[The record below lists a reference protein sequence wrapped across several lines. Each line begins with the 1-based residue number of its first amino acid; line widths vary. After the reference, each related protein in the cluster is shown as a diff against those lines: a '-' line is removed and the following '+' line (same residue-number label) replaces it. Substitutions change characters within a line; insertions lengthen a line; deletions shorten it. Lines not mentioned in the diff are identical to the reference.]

1 MSAVLDLLGSHA
13 VEATRQSFGTAAKL
27 REQLLVLGEDRGIVL
42 RHSECSWA
50 SITYSGTR
58 HSIELEFTGHAAVL
72 AGEAMLAK
80 VTEHDFTI
88 PGLIVADAAVRS
100 VEQISQ
106 PVRRLVCTV
115 ELLLLEE
122 N

>member
-27 REQLLVLGEDRGIVL
+27 REQLLALGHDRGIVV
-42 RHSECSWA
+42 RHSERSWA

-58 HSIELEFTGHAAVL
+58 HSIDLEFAGHASAL

-80 VTEHDFTI
+80 LPGHDFI
-88 PGLIVADAAVRS
+88 VPGQIVADVAIAAVERLM
-100 VEQISQ
+100 Q
-106 PVRRLVCTV
+106 PVRRLVCTI